1 MSVTNLKLNPNGSVT
16 LCARKTCCPVMQ
28 DLGNGKVRITDDEGN
43 SIIID
48 KSQAELINDGLVLL
62 GGKSQ
67 ELLCE

>member
-1 MSVTNLKLNPNGSVT
+1 MTANLKLNPNGTVT
-16 LCARKTCCPVMQ
+16 LCARKTCCPIME

-48 KSQAELINDGLVLL
+48 KAQAGLINDGLAVL
-62 GGKSQ
+62 GGQTQ

>member
-1 MSVTNLKLNPNGSVT
+1 MAPNLKLNPNGTVT
-16 LCARKTCCPVMQ
+16 LCGRKTCCPIME

-48 KSQAELINDGLVLL
+48 KAQASLINDGLAVLDEQH
-62 GGKSQ
+62 Q

>member
-1 MSVTNLKLNPNGSVT
+1 MATNLKLNPNGTVS
-16 LCARKTCCPVMQ
+16 LCARKTCCPIME

-48 KSQAELINDGLVLL
+48 KAQASLINDGLAVL
-62 GGKSQ
+62 GGQTQ

>member
-1 MSVTNLKLNPNGSVT
+1 MTTNIKLNPNGSVT
-16 LCARKTCCPVMQ
+16 LCARKSCCPVME

-48 KSQAELINDGLVLL
+48 KAQASLINDGLMVL